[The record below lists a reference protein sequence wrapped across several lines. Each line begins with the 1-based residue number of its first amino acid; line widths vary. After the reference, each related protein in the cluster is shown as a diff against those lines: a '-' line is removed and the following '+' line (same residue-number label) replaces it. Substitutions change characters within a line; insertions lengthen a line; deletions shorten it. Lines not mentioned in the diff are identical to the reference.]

1 LRGRKV
7 GGYEGRKRWR
17 GLLALLALLPS
28 SLPTPAHAQS
38 PDPAA
43 ILSRAASVYA
53 AAGSL
58 EADFRQTI
66 ADENIGTFRSRGHL
80 AQQGGDRFAMRF
92 TDPRGEALIMDG
104 TKLWAYTPST
114 TPGQVIRMAQPTG
127 PGAPNLVAWLL
138 DAPNSRYTATWLRRD
153 STGVDLVH
161 LVPRD
166 PSIPFS
172 EATVAF
178 ALSDGLPRWVDVVE
192 RTGTRRTLSLSK
204 VRAGRRLPRSTF
216 RFAVPSGVRV
226 VDQ

>member
-1 LRGRKV
+1 M
-7 GGYEGRKRWR
+7 
-17 GLLALLALLPS
+17 ALLTLLPS
-28 SLPTPAHAQS
+28 SLAAQRPS
-38 PDPAA
+38 ADAA
-43 ILSRAASVYA
+43 QILDRAARAYA

-80 AQQGGDRFAMRF
+80 AQQGGDRFSMRF
-92 TDPRGEALIMDG
+92 SDPRGEALVMDG
-104 TKLWAYTPST
+104 THLWAYTPST

-138 DAPNSRYTATWLRRD
+138 DAPNTRYSATWLRHD
-153 STGVDLVH
+153 STGTDLLR

-166 PSIPFS
+166 PSLPFQ

-178 ALSDGLPRWVDVVE
+178 ATSDGLPRLIDIVE
-192 RTGTRRTLSLSK
+192 RSGTHRTLVLSN

-216 RFAVPSGVRV
+216 RFQVPGGVRV